1 MALLIDI
8 CSDLYSSIFSYWYV
22 WVYATGMF
30 AFYCY
35 RRYNDQ
41 QLLKTDKA
49 NLLRKNAAGFP
60 PQKSGVS
67 TERNFHAGALTQ
79 SAAEA
84 YSETDAGFDFGA
96 QPCVSAAH
104 WQRLSDIVDAAT
116 TRNDMID
123 RLQSKT
129 SDHLSA
135 AEYRF
140 NTLLQEIGD
149 VMPLPIQPSKTGT
162 RLHPIAKAQN
172 IDLAEALAA

>member
-8 CSDLYSSIFSYWYV
+8 CSDLYSSIFSYWYI

-30 AFYCY
+30 AFYYY

-41 QLLKTDKA
+41 QLSKTDKA

-60 PQKSGVS
+60 PPKSGAS
-67 TERNFHAGALTQ
+67 TAHNFHAGALTQ
-79 SAAEA
+79 SASEA
-84 YSETDAGFDFGA
+84 YSETDAGFDFGG
-96 QPCVSAAH
+96 QPCASAAH

-116 TRNDMID
+116 TRNDMIE

-149 VMPLPIQPSKTGT
+149 VMPLPIQPSKPGP